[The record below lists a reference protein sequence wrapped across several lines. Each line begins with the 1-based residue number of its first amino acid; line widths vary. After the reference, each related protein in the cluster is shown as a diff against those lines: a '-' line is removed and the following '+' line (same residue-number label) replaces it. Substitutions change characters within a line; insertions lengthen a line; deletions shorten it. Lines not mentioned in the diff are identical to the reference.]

1 MIEQVTISSISANL
15 PVNVY
20 YCDSLSANCVFVQTV
35 LEFPFTFSVPPPYS
49 DTSFLVKI
57 VDSDSC
63 EVGNMIYT
71 STLPPTSTVTRT
83 PTSTLTTK
91 TPTMTNTPTKTPE
104 TPTPTVS
111 PTKTTTP
118 TKTVTKTPRPS
129 RTPTATPTQTPT
141 TTSTQTPTNTQTS
154 SQTPTN
160 TKTSSQTPTNTQ
172 TPTQTP
178 TNTMTIAN
186 TQTPTGTQTPTQ
198 TPTSTETPTQ
208 TSTSTETPTQTST
221 STETPTQTPT
231 QTPTPTGESI
241 QLTDIFYVDRFTY
254 IVGYYDPITN
264 NIYEL
269 FTAPS
274 RVYTDIGATTN
285 RIYLNETTVGSNTDF
300 ERFNVTLSPW
310 SVTLPPTTISIPSI
324 FGNGMC
330 AINDDVVAIAGESVW
345 TANTSTLSST
355 LLFNLPNYPNSITT
369 GDIIFNPNNN
379 QFVISYEDVSDP
391 FDIYYYVAIF
401 DISGNIVS
409 GGTPLVEYRINLN
422 NFLSFPERSTIFGI
436 FTYLNKIYCVA
447 ENFKIYELN
456 FATSSLTFIN
466 TPSNLTTQKQSG
478 MTNIASQVNW
488 VI

>member
-1 MIEQVTISSISANL
+1 MSEQVTISSVSANL

-20 YCDSLSANCVFVQTV
+20 YCDSISANCVFVQTV
-35 LEFPFTFSVPPPYS
+35 LEFPFTFTVPSPYS
-49 DTSFLVKI
+49 DVSFLVKI
-57 VDSDSC
+57 IDSDSC
-63 EVGNMIYT
+63 EVGYVIYT
-71 STLPPTSTVTRT
+71 TTLPPTPTITST
-83 PTSTLTTK
+83 PTMTLVTK
-91 TPTMTNTPTKTPE
+91 TPTMTNTPTKTTV
-104 TPTPTVS
+104 TPTPTIS

-118 TKTVTKTPRPS
+118 TGTTTKTPRPT
-129 RTPTATPTQTPT
+129 RTVTA
-141 TTSTQTPTNTQTS
+141 TNTQTS
-154 SQTPTN
+154 TVTPSQTKTQTPTN
-160 TKTSSQTPTNTQ
+160 TKTPTNTPTNTK
-172 TPTQTP
+172 TSTQTP
-178 TNTMTIAN
+178 SNTQTIAN
-186 TQTPTGTQTPTQ
+186 TQTPTI
-198 TPTSTETPTQ
+198 TQ
-208 TSTSTETPTQTST
+208 TSTQTPT

-241 QLTDIFYVDRFTY
+241 QLTDIFYVDRFSY

-264 NIYEL
+264 NIYDL

-300 ERFNVTLSPW
+300 ERFNTTLSPW
-310 SVTLPPTTISIPSI
+310 SVTLPPTTISISSI

-345 TANTSTLSST
+345 TANTSTLLST

-379 QFVISYEDVSDP
+379 QFVISYEDISDP

-466 TPSNLTTQKQSG
+466 IPSNLTTQKQSG